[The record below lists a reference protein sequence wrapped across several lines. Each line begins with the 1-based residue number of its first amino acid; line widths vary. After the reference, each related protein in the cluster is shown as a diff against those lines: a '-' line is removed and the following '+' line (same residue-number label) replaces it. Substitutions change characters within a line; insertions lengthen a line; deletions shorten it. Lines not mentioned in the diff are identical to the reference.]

1 MRLSRQALSRQVAS
15 LVIALLATLSA
26 LALPANAKVGGINGQ
41 IVFARF
47 EKALNDSVIYA
58 VNPNGSGLERLSPGN
73 LGGAEG
79 PRWSP
84 DGSRVAFSSAPPVAA
99 VITDVDTRT
108 FRLLPMQEPA
118 TLLTFCSAWSPDGAR
133 LACDSFSLTDP
144 SLNGIYS
151 IRSSDG
157 GDLTQVTSN
166 PGGLDTSLCDYSPDG
181 RNFAM
186 VPTHADGSSELDTV
200 NLSTGVVKQ
209 LAPADTTLRDFQCGS
224 WSPDGDQILFAARP
238 AQGHRRA
245 LYVVNSDG
253 TGLRQVPISP
263 SCGGAASDSTS
274 RGCQNPGWSPDG
286 TKIVFHIFAP
296 GIHLNNTIFTANADG
311 SGLFQVTH
319 AGAIDSTAE
328 TKSPSCALRACVREG
343 DTVPDWGTHPLTG

>member
-15 LVIALLATLSA
+15 LLIALLATLSA
-26 LALPANAKVGGINGQ
+26 LALPADAKVGGINGQ

-47 EKALNDSVIYA
+47 EKALNDTVIYA
-58 VNPNGSGLERLSPGN
+58 VNPDGSGLERLSPGK
-73 LGGAEG
+73 LGGVEG

-84 DGSRVAFSSAPPVAA
+84 DGTSVAFSSVPPVAA

-133 LACDSFSLTDP
+133 LECDSFGVTDP

-151 IRSSDG
+151 IRSTDG
-157 GDLTQVTSN
+157 GDLTQIISN

-209 LAPADTTLRDFQCGS
+209 LAPADTTLRDFECGS

-238 AQGHRRA
+238 SPGHRRA

-253 TGLRQVPISP
+253 TGLHQVPISP
-263 SCGGAASDSTS
+263 SCGGVASDPTS
-274 RGCQNPGWSPDG
+274 RGCLDPTWSPDG
-286 TKIVFHIFAP
+286 TKIVFRIFAP
-296 GIHLNNTIFTANADG
+296 GIMVNNPIYTANADG

-319 AGAIDSTAE
+319 TGAINSG
-328 TKSPSCALRACVREG
+328 EG
-343 DTVPDWGTHPLTG
+343 DSAPDWGTHPVTG